1 MIHPV
6 KLVQIN
12 LLLYLFRST
21 ISLCHSEQP
30 PNVDVSSNGENYQY
44 QVTINFLGFV
54 FPFNYEGIEIIKFEN
69 FDFVGK
75 IAISN
80 LLLFFYF
87 FKWISSYSESILSA
101 V

>member
-30 PNVDVSSNGENYQY
+30 PNVDDSSNGENYQY

-54 FPFNYEGIEIIKFEN
+54 FSFNYGGIEIIKFEN

-75 IAISN
+75 IDLESSS
-80 LLLFFYF
+80 LLLFF
-87 FKWISSYSESILSA
+87 
-101 V
+101 

>member
-30 PNVDVSSNGENYQY
+30 PNVDDSSNGENYQY
-44 QVTINFLGFV
+44 QVTINFFGFV
-54 FPFNYEGIEIIKFEN
+54 FPFNYGGIEIIKFEN

-75 IAISN
+75 IDLESSS
-80 LLLFFYF
+80 LLLFF
-87 FKWISSYSESILSA
+87 
-101 V
+101 

>member
-6 KLVQIN
+6 KLIQIN

-75 IAISN
+75 IDLESSS
-80 LLLFFYF
+80 LLLFF
-87 FKWISSYSESILSA
+87 
-101 V
+101 